1 MQPSTYPASI
11 FSVFLP
17 HSLPQTQIFVSSFIM
32 SASSSKT
39 LCDSHCLQN
48 QVQIPKPSSQEL
60 ASATVP
66 SISTLEFPLC
76 ARCLLFIPPN
86 PHSACLYW
94 LSSGE
99 PGCGISLSSPRMVV
113 SWLGLANRERGAEPG
128 RRSQGWSRENVFIAV
143 IPCLLGSFKLAV
155 LLP

>member
-11 FSVFLP
+11 YSVFLP
-17 HSLPQTQIFVSSFIM
+17 HSLPQTQILVSSFIM
-32 SASSSKT
+32 SPSCSKT

-60 ASATVP
+60 ASATLP

-76 ARCLLFIPPN
+76 ARYLLFFPPN

-99 PGCGISLSSPRMVV
+99 PGCGISFS
-113 SWLGLANRERGAEPG
+113 
-128 RRSQGWSRENVFIAV
+128 SQGWWIPGGAWPIGREGRSQAGG
-143 IPCLLGSFKLAV
+143 PRDGAERTYSLL
-155 LLP
+155 